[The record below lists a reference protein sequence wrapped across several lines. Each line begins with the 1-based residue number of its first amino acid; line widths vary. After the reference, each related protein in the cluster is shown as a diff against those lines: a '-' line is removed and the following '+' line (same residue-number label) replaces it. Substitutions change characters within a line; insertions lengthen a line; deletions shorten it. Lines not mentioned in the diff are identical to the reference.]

1 MKAVGIK
8 NLKNELSHY
17 LRLVKQGELVLV
29 TDHDEVVAEI
39 RKPTK
44 PLLSEMSEW
53 DCFLNELEAQGR
65 LKRATKKHVKI
76 IPDPKEN
83 PFGLDPQAILQ
94 EMRRDRY
101 E

>member
-29 TDHDEVVAEI
+29 TDRDEVVAEI

-44 PLLSEMSEW
+44 PLLPQLSEW
-53 DCFLNELEAQGR
+53 ECFLNELEAQGH
-65 LKRATKKHVKI
+65 LKRATKKPTKI
-76 IPDPKEN
+76 TPDPNES
-83 PFGLDPQAILQ
+83 PLDFDLQAFLQ
-94 EMRRDRY
+94 EERQDRF
-101 E
+101 